1 MGSLP
6 LAFSVHH
13 YISSVGADAGFA
25 AIIGLAILVLLYFA
39 QARETANLREQA
51 YQSAQR
57 VQELEARL
65 AQVSPRQGA
74 AAPAP
79 APAAVRAAAVAAGA
93 SSDAPAVAPAPPSV
107 AAQRGQGVG
116 RSRMPSRAPVPG
128 AAGAPVGAAVGPPAG
143 VGAPALAAATKLIPT
158 GADAAPAE
166 AGRDDT
172 VFGMPAPAVQVPAEP
187 VAAEPV
193 RRAVVAQAAA
203 PQPVAVAGGL
213 DAAATD
219 ATAFAAPPPATAAA
233 RANGQR
239 HGLVDPSSVHE
250 PVSAVA
256 VGVTEV
262 AVGAAAVE
270 DVPAPAGAST
280 PVSAAASSGDVAA
293 PLGDG
298 GSPSGV
304 RQRPASAPPRRTG
317 ARAAPRSALSRPR
330 TADRRSGISRGVA
343 AILIG
348 GLVGAIV
355 AGLLL
360 ATSLGGSRSAA
371 KTGIRTTNAPAP
383 STTHHPAKRTVAPA
397 PAFNPSSVTVAVLNG
412 TAATG
417 LAHRTSVRLAS
428 AGYKQGNIA
437 TASNQTET
445 ATVVAYLPGHRSDAL
460 QVASTLK
467 LASASVQP
475 VDQDTQAV
483 ACPPPSACTALVI
496 VTVGQDLAAQ

>member
-65 AQVSPRQGA
+65 AQVSRRQGA
-74 AAPAP
+74 ATPAP
-79 APAAVRAAAVAAGA
+79 APAAMRAAAMAAGA
-93 SSDAPAVAPAPPSV
+93 SSAAPGVAPAPASV
-107 AAQRGQGVG
+107 AAQRGQEAG
-116 RSRMPSRAPVPG
+116 RSPLPGRAPVPG
-128 AAGAPVGAAVGPPAG
+128 AAGASVGASVGPPAG

-158 GADAAPAE
+158 GAEAAPAE
-166 AGRDDT
+166 TVRDDT
-172 VFGMPAPAVQVPAEP
+172 VFGLPVPAVQVPAEP
-187 VAAEPV
+187 VVAEPV
-193 RRAVVAQAAA
+193 RREVVAQAAA

-219 ATAFAAPPPATAAA
+219 ATAFATPPPATAAA

-239 HGLVDPSSVHE
+239 PGLVDSSSAHE
-250 PVSAVA
+250 PVSARA
-256 VGVTEV
+256 VGVTEA
-262 AVGAAAVE
+262 AVGAAAVA
-270 DVPAPAGAST
+270 DVAAPAGVST
-280 PVSAAASSGDVAA
+280 PVSAAASSGDGAA
-293 PLGDG
+293 PA
-298 GSPSGV
+298 GV
-304 RQRPASAPPRRTG
+304 RQRPLSAPPRRTG
-317 ARAAPRSALSRPR
+317 ARPAPRSALSQPR
-330 TADRRSGISRGVA
+330 TADRRSGVSRGVA

-348 GLVGAIV
+348 GLVGAVI

-360 ATSLGGSRSAA
+360 ATSLGGSHSVA
-371 KTGIRTTNAPAP
+371 KTAVRTTNAPAP
-383 STTHHPAKRTVAPA
+383 KTTHHPAKRTVVTA

-412 TAATG
+412 TATTG

-428 AGYKQGNIA
+428 VGYKQGSIA

-445 ATVVAYLPGHRSDAL
+445 TTVVAYLPGYRSDAL

-467 LASASVQP
+467 LASSSVQP

-483 ACPPPSACTALVI
+483 ACPPPSPCTASVI